1 MNTESNMKKNLL
13 YVLIGSIVASAGLAI
28 FFVLR
33 DEWGWFEIK
42 VLLSTCTIAVASL
55 CGLACEL
62 SRTIRGLNLL
72 PRSGVLLTLVTATL
86 YLIGIWPEIDSEI
99 YWKSVAV
106 LTIFVFAVV
115 QASLLSIARLA
126 KRFSWVYMLT
136 LQVVFGL
143 AILCSVMCVFEIDDD
158 RTMRFLIALSIVDA
172 ALTLVIPVLHRIS
185 KSDPQGQLLISPLEE
200 RSLDTI
206 DQEIKQLQ
214 ERLAKLELMR
224 KEIEKSASSP
234 EDKGLTDEGHYVTN

>member
-1 MNTESNMKKNLL
+1 MNATSDLKRKFL
-13 YVLIGSIVASAGLAI
+13 YVLIGSIVVSAALSI
-28 FFVLR
+28 FFVLHDR
-33 DEWGWFEIK
+33 WGWFEIK
-42 VLLSTCTIAVASL
+42 VLLSTCTIAIASL

-62 SRTIRGLNLL
+62 SRTMRGMNLL
-72 PRSGVLLTLVTATL
+72 PRSGTILTLITACL
-86 YLIGIWPEIDSEI
+86 YLFGIWPEFDGEVF
-99 YWKSVAV
+99 WKIVAV
-106 LTIFVFAVV
+106 LTIFTFAIV

-172 ALTLVIPVLHRIS
+172 ALTLMIPILHRIS
-185 KSDPQGQLLISPLEE
+185 KSDPHAAPMLSSLEE

-206 DQEIKQLQ
+206 DQEIAQLKT
-214 ERLAKLELMR
+214 RLAKLEKMR
-224 KEIEKSASSP
+224 IEIEQSESVRAQDMGVRGEGS
-234 EDKGLTDEGHYVTN
+234 LT